1 MNCYKHISIIYYLC
15 AKFFFLAVCLL
26 TAASEFAYSQQ
37 QAAQIFQSQSIQS
50 ALLHAEDKLL
60 KTLDEIDYNSTRHP
74 GHTNPV
80 TGNWDTD
87 YMGRDQWTSGFFSGS
102 LWYMYRLTGEEK
114 WKELAQNWTEDLEP
128 MISARHDHD
137 TGFRIFSSYGN
148 GYKIL
153 NNRSYYRTLLGA
165 ANTLSQRFDPNIGA
179 IKSWDWTGNFPVII
193 DNLMNLEL
201 LFWVAENSGN
211 SRLYSIAK
219 SHAETSLKHHM
230 RDDGS
235 SYHIVD
241 FDNSGNVYRKF
252 TTQGAGPNSVWARGQ
267 AWAIYGFTMT
277 YRFTGEQKFLDAA
290 EAASQ
295 YFIDHLPEDFIP
307 YYDFFEPYSSVR
319 SKDASAAAVAAS
331 GFLELYQFT
340 NNSLYFNSAVEILN
354 SLSSSTFSTH
364 NSHISSILKES
375 TLHRGFGR
383 VGTSYADYYYL
394 EAITRFKELMDEEFP
409 VLQVESSLFLDQNYP
424 NPFNNRTVIYYSLEE
439 SGETELSVFDLNGRR
454 IRTLV
459 HGLMPAGSFNIA
471 FDASGLSSGVY
482 IYKLKNNG
490 TILSRKMTLIQ

>member
-1 MNCYKHISIIYYLC
+1 MIHKNIQIICSKSIC
-15 AKFFFLAVCLL
+15 TLAIFILL
-26 TAASEFAYSQQ
+26 ITASSAFSQQ
-37 QAAQIFQSQSIQS
+37 QGVHRIQSQSLQS
-50 ALLHAEDKLL
+50 ALFHAEDKLL
-60 KTLDEIDYNSTRHP
+60 QTLDEINYNSGRHP

-80 TGNWDTD
+80 TGKWDPD
-87 YMGRDQWTSGFFSGS
+87 YLGRDQWTSGFFAGS
-102 LWYMYRLTGEEK
+102 LWYMYRLTGDDK
-114 WKELAQNWTEDLEP
+114 WKELAQTWTEDLEP
-128 MISARHDHD
+128 MISATHDHD

-153 NNRSYYRTLLGA
+153 NKRSYYRTLLRA
-165 ANTLSQRFDPNIGA
+165 ANTLSKRFDPEIGA

-201 LFWVAENSGN
+201 LFWVAENSDN
-211 SRLYSIAK
+211 RRLYSIAK

-230 RDDGS
+230 REDGS

-241 FDNSGNVYRKF
+241 FDSNGNVYRKF

-267 AWAIYGFTMT
+267 AWAIYGFTMI
-277 YRFTGEQKFLDAA
+277 YRFTGEHKFLDAA

-295 YFIDHLPEDFIP
+295 YFIEHLPEDFIP

-319 SKDASAAAVAAS
+319 TKDASAAAVAAS

-340 NNSLYFNSAVEILN
+340 QNTLYLNSAIEILG
-354 SLSSSTFSTH
+354 SLSSSAYATH
-364 NSHISSILKES
+364 NSDISSILKES

-394 EAITRFKELMDEEFP
+394 EAIARYKELTGEEFP
-409 VLQVESSLFLDQNYP
+409 ALQVDNFLFLDQNYP
-424 NPFNNRTVIYYSLEE
+424 NPFNNRTVIYYSLEQ
-439 SGETELSVFDLNGRR
+439 SGETELSVYDLTGRR
-454 IRTLV
+454 IQTLV
-459 HGLMPAGSFNIA
+459 NGQMPAGTYNIP

-482 IYKLKNNG
+482 IYKLRSNG
-490 TILSRKMTLIQ
+490 TLLSRKMTLIQ